1 MELAERIRFMRMFKH
16 WTQDDMAEKLGMAVS
31 GYAKIERGE
40 TDIPFSRLQQI
51 AKTFEMEL
59 SDLIGLNEKNVFNI
73 VTGQEVRDHSLSNS
87 TINVYSGETA
97 KLQHE
102 NEKLQLIVEQKE
114 QELYQKNHEIELLQ
128 QQVNDLRIMLNLLQ
142 KPRDQ

>member
-73 VTGQEVRDHSLSNS
+73 IGQEARDQSLSNS